1 MVVRPWEACRMARLP
16 QERKR
21 RPWPSFSFLHFTNLH
36 FIGLY
41 LIGTATAL
49 FQFFRRPVFRSHRG
63 ASGVLPGGVPV
74 QVQVP
79 HCRESP
85 SRSERQGD
93 CEFCCVGYWLCC
105 CGTCKPPC
113 DKFACGGCH
122 IAGFRK
128 GASCSC
134 WAKPPRSSQAWW
146 SRTVRAYQAARNGGW
161 PPWRWGRPPP
171 RQRAM
176 ASRVGKSAAW
186 SLASRWRAQWDS

>member
-1 MVVRPWEACRMARLP
+1 MARLP

-21 RPWPSFSFLHFTNLH
+21 RPWPSFPFLHFTNLH

-49 FQFFRRPVFRSHRG
+49 FQFFRGPVFRSHRG
-63 ASGVLPGGVPV
+63 ASGVLPGDVPV

-128 GASCSC
+128 GVSCSC

-171 RQRAM
+171 RQRAI